1 MDIIDVSL
9 RVPGMP
15 RIMDRYRL
23 LFEFVKEPSLLKS
36 GLEITCLR
44 YSLKRYMVTGIQRY
58 LPKALN
64 KRQFRG

>member
-1 MDIIDVSL
+1 MFPCG
-9 RVPGMP
+9 VPGMP

-23 LFEFVKEPSLLKS
+23 LFEFLKEPSCS
-36 GLEITCLR
+36 GLEITCLK